1 MSNRFRFEAETR
13 LVRWGE
19 SSSAGRTITLELPP
33 DAGEGH
39 PFKGFATGHSHG
51 QRFRMQFDAIADDET
66 NSPAGTSPSTAEKG
80 AVSDP
85 DNRSGPHPSRP
96 SPAGEHKRQRY
107 AAMSPA
113 EQAVTRAALLPKD
126 EQFRAWLSA
135 KYYSDETP
143 AIIDEETA
151 VRSLRNLCCDCNS
164 RKLIAEVPEYMDRF
178 IQMETAYLMDTGQ
191 MSRPR

>member
-13 LVRWGE
+13 LIRWGE

-96 SPAGEHKRQRY
+96 PPAGEHKDRRPWETL
-107 AAMSPA
+107 SPQQ
-113 EQAVTRAALLPKD
+113 QAGILCADKGFQKWVSKQAGW
-126 EQFRAWLSA
+126 EC
-135 KYYSDETP
+135 
-143 AIIDEETA
+143 DEEDA
-151 VRSLRNLCCDCNS
+151 ASWLRIALGIESRRELANKPELVREFS
-164 RKLIAEVPEYMDRF
+164 RIHERFLFESGRVPEALR
-178 IQMETAYLMDTGQ
+178 
-191 MSRPR
+191 